1 VSQGK
6 VGYSGRQK
14 FIAVREALQ
23 SSNHEVELA
32 GLADKFG
39 VTDAYMACVVGEVK
53 RWLKLNGVAK

>member
-1 VSQGK
+1 MSQGK
-6 VGYSGRQK
+6 VGYNGRQK

-23 SSNHEVELA
+23 SSNAEVELA